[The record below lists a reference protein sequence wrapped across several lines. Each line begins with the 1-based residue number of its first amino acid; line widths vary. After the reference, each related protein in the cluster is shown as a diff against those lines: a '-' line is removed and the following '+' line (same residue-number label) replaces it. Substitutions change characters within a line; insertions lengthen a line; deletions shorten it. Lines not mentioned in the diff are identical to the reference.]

1 MKQKTKQRILLA
13 FLVLAIMA
21 TLCACGAN
29 SELSMDTA
37 SAAGASMNGWDA
49 GVNESFSTAMAPE
62 AAMDEF
68 YEYDDA
74 GMSKSEEA
82 PVGNEKATETA
93 EKYTDKIVYTANIRT
108 QTTSFDETITQLE
121 KMVDTYGG
129 FSQYTDISGQDY
141 YDSTS
146 NTTKVVDRYAQYTVR
161 IPSDK
166 FASFM
171 DSAQGLGNVLE
182 SSKTAE
188 NVTSQYT
195 DYEAQLAS
203 LKLQESRLMEMM
215 EKADKVEDLIQLESR
230 LSEVRYETDRIERN
244 LRNLQMQIS
253 YSTVNISI
261 QEVERYTPTA
271 PVVRTFSEKISDSF
285 SGGWQDFA
293 EGCEDFAIWFVG
305 AIPTLLILLVVAALG
320 FFILRAVVKKTAL
333 KQKQRL
339 EQRQSEKKPEDSEV
353 KGTPLHPAK

>member
-74 GMSKSEEA
+74 GISKSEEA
-82 PVGNEKATETA
+82 PVENEEATETA

-108 QTTSFDETITQLE
+108 QTTSFDETIAQLE

-141 YDSTS
+141 
-146 NTTKVVDRYAQYTVR
+146 
-161 IPSDK
+161 
-166 FASFM
+166 
-171 DSAQGLGNVLE
+171 
-182 SSKTAE
+182 
-188 NVTSQYT
+188 
-195 DYEAQLAS
+195 
-203 LKLQESRLMEMM
+203 
-215 EKADKVEDLIQLESR
+215 
-230 LSEVRYETDRIERN
+230 
-244 LRNLQMQIS
+244 
-253 YSTVNISI
+253 
-261 QEVERYTPTA
+261 
-271 PVVRTFSEKISDSF
+271 
-285 SGGWQDFA
+285 
-293 EGCEDFAIWFVG
+293 
-305 AIPTLLILLVVAALG
+305 
-320 FFILRAVVKKTAL
+320 
-333 KQKQRL
+333 
-339 EQRQSEKKPEDSEV
+339 
-353 KGTPLHPAK
+353 